1 MAALTRK
8 FKKIFA
14 KDSAN
19 NGVFGSA
26 AALAPATS
34 TNPETIESLA
44 AFLTGWEDA
53 TEGGLKLPTLEDMQ
67 GLKYDTDYHL
77 AYIYQD
83 GLQNYNSL
91 TTYYINNYVRE
102 ESTAKI
108 WKSLV
113 DNNTGNTLVEGANWS
128 LVGNLSNIPAAP
140 IVDAS
145 TTAKGIV
152 ELATNAEVTAGT
164 DTTRPIVPSA
174 FAASKF
180 NALNLIATATAASS
194 ASIDFTGLNSDYSKY
209 IIEIQDLIPAT
220 NGATVV
226 GRVSI
231 DNVNYITGTSYT
243 SSCVS
248 HNPAAS
254 WVSHNGATSGAGITS
269 SAGGAGSYGL
279 SNTSTKGL
287 SGVIIIHNPSSL
299 ATHKKIEANGCYDN
313 SAGDFTQ
320 FLSAASYEGGTNAIV
335 AFRILLDTGN
345 IASGSFKLFG
355 VK

>member
-8 FKKIFA
+8 FKKIFG
-14 KDSAN
+14 KDSSN

-113 DNNTGNTLVEGANWS
+113 DNNTGNTLVEGANWT
-128 LVGNLSNIPAAP
+128 LVGNLANIPTSP

-145 TTAKGIV
+145 STVKGIV
-152 ELATNAEVTAGT
+152 ELLTNAELAAGT
-164 DTTRPIVPSA
+164 DTTRA
-174 FAASKF
+174 
-180 NALNLIATATAASS
+180 ATAAAIASLFGASS
-194 ASIDFTGLNSDYSKY
+194 RA
-209 IIEIQDLIPAT
+209 
-220 NGATVV
+220 
-226 GRVSI
+226 
-231 DNVNYITGTSYT
+231 
-243 SSCVS
+243 
-248 HNPAAS
+248 
-254 WVSHNGATSGAGITS
+254 ATSLQARSPIKVSGAFVEKIEQCGQISIAGSPTSGSVTFPITFPNAVVS
-269 SAGGAGSYGL
+269 VIVTPNGTTGGAG
-279 SNTSTKGL
+279 
-287 SGVIIIHNPSSL
+287 
-299 ATHKKIEANGCYDN
+299 EANICVNTVSTTGFTIRN
-313 SAGDFTQ
+313 SNAN
-320 FLSAASYEGGTNAIV
+320 AALFYWLAI
-335 AFRILLDTGN
+335 GY
-345 IASGSFKLFG
+345 
-355 VK
+355 